1 MVIRKVKASI
11 ARSPVDTPM
20 VECTSASGMPINA
33 PALMNHGTGMKWE
46 WALHVRTRCRYTHPR
61 SPEGPERGVTPS
73 AILACPPSEDGVPQV
88 M

>member
-1 MVIRKVKASI
+1 MYKQASI